1 MFKSG
6 TLARVEGIAAEDEL
20 KMVEDEVKEL
30 SGDIQ
35 TPTKK
40 VQQNGRLKDH

>member
-6 TLARVEGIAAEDEL
+6 TLARAEGIAVEDEL
-20 KMVEDEVKEL
+20 KMGEDEVKEL
-30 SGDIQ
+30 EGEVQ
-35 TPTKK
+35 NPTKK